1 MLDTLLR
8 DLVLSGKAKTGVSGE
23 VAIWLFFVVLCAVA
37 ALGFLSLGAY
47 AWLWQLYGPVAAG
60 IALGCFYL
68 AAMAAIT
75 ARSVAVRRRT
85 QELARAEL
93 ASGASGSASAA
104 SWLDPRLL
112 AVGFEVGRMIGWRR
126 VLPLVAAGLLVT
138 TLASERSHTPARKS

>member
-1 MLDTLLR
+1 
-8 DLVLSGKAKTGVSGE
+8 
-23 VAIWLFFVVLCAVA
+23 
-37 ALGFLSLGAY
+37 
-47 AWLWQLYGPVAAG
+47 
-60 IALGCFYL
+60 
-68 AAMAAIT
+68 MAAIT

-93 ASGASGSASAA
+93 ASDSSGSASAA

-138 TLASERSHTPARKS
+138 TLASERSHTTARKS